1 MISTNDFKRGMRIEL
16 DGDPFVIVDYGTQSP
31 SARSANT
38 LVKAKLR
45 NLKTG
50 QLIDRAFKAGE
61 RVKVPDFEIRTT
73 VQYLYD
79 EDGEMFYF
87 MDQETYDQFPLARD
101 TIENELRFIRP
112 EDEVRAL
119 FFNEQ
124 CIGIEVAATV
134 VLEVTETEPGVRGD
148 TVSSTTKPATLE
160 TGVEIQVPL
169 FVEVGDKLVVDTREA
184 RYVRRA

>member
-1 MISTNDFKRGMRIEL
+1 MISTTDFKRGLRIEL

-38 LVKAKLR
+38 LVKVKLR

-50 QLIDRAFKAGE
+50 QLLDKAFKAGE
-61 RVKVPDFEIRTT
+61 RIKTPDFEIKT

-79 EDGEMFYF
+79 EDGEIFYF
-87 MDQETYDQFPLARD
+87 MDQETYEQFPLGKATLVD
-101 TIENELRFIRP
+101 ELRFIRP
-112 EDEVRAL
+112 EDQVRAL
-119 FFNEQ
+119 FFNDQ
-124 CIGIEVAATV
+124 CIGIEVAPTV
-134 VLEVTETEPGVRGD
+134 VLEVIETEPGVRGD
-148 TVSSTTKPATLE
+148 TVSSTTKAATME

-169 FVEVGDKLVVDTREA
+169 FIEVGEKLVVDTREA